1 MFLHVLSVPNN
12 WVRASFTTLNPEFI
26 ISNFSRDIQSAI
38 FNAAAEAEIE
48 GGVLNGQGIVA
59 DIMSNA
65 VPSLKALLRDSV
77 GKDMPPVIGK
87 YFQEF
92 KDDGGK
98 TGWAYTKRIQY
109 YASEIDEAV
118 SKNGKTPAQ
127 KIFGKA
133 KDFGKAIEGINDAF
147 ENSIRL

>member
-1 MFLHVLSVPNN
+1 MPVLISI
-12 WVRASFTTLNPEFI
+12 VRLEILTSIWIRRVI

-48 GGVLNGQGIVA
+48 GGVLNEQGIVA

-87 YFQEF
+87 YFQ
-92 KDDGGK
+92 
-98 TGWAYTKRIQY
+98 
-109 YASEIDEAV
+109 
-118 SKNGKTPAQ
+118 
-127 KIFGKA
+127 
-133 KDFGKAIEGINDAF
+133 DFSVDQVI
-147 ENSIRL
+147 